1 MTELLT
7 LKFMLTG
14 FPLALILLL
23 QIVFLTYVF
32 ICKRKINSLPYESE
46 AEEEEIKDKLFEV
59 QQKFTIAV
67 LSLWVLS
74 ISILLTV

>member
-46 AEEEEIKDKLFEV
+46 AEEEIKDKLFEV

-67 LSLWVLS
+67 LSLCVLS

>member
-1 MTELLT
+1 
-7 LKFMLTG
+7 MLTG

-46 AEEEEIKDKLFEV
+46 EEEEIKDKLFEA

>member
-1 MTELLT
+1 
-7 LKFMLTG
+7 MLTG

-32 ICKRKINSLPYESE
+32 ICKRKINRLPYESE
-46 AEEEEIKDKLFEV
+46 AEEEIKDKLFEV

-67 LSLWVLS
+67 LSLCVLS
-74 ISILLTV
+74 ISILITF

>member
-1 MTELLT
+1 
-7 LKFMLTG
+7 MLTG

-46 AEEEEIKDKLFEV
+46 EEEEIKDKLFEA

-67 LSLWVLS
+67 LSLCVLS
-74 ISILLTV
+74 ISILLTT

>member
-46 AEEEEIKDKLFEV
+46 EEEEIKDKLFEA